1 MKCWLKVNNL
11 TCIVDEDVQSGF
23 SFQEDFSKTA
33 NRLETS
39 KIQLHEHH
47 LVTVTLLWDILKNEF
62 PHMSRQNKEESR
74 LKFSDV

>member
-1 MKCWLKVNNL
+1 MLIQRQTVGFLVKCWFKVNNL

-23 SFQEDFSKTA
+23 GFQEVFSKTA

-47 LVTVTLLWDILKNEF
+47 LVTVTLLWDILKISTYE
-62 PHMSRQNKEESR
+62 
-74 LKFSDV
+74 